1 MIWLQNILIVL
12 LAGYMSIDQNGPV
25 VLSWFSAIV
34 GMISGLIMGDVSIG
48 LMIGGTFQLMS
59 LGVAALGGASAP
71 NYGLATIIGTFIAVR
86 TGTGIDAAIAV
97 GLPVGLL
104 AIQLEVVARII
115 LNFVAHKM
123 QSDNNE
129 GKWGRMNRIALLGPA
144 ICSLQ
149 TLVPTVIVVAFGAS
163 VVNLIL
169 KVIPEWVTNGLS
181 IAAGMLPVVGIAML
195 MRYMPVKK
203 FLPFILIGFVLSA
216 YLNVPVLGIAIVGFA
231 AAFGY
236 FKIQLGKEEIA
247 AAVPAAGTVDEMG
260 DDFDE

>member
-1 MIWLQNILIVL
+1 MIWLQNILIIL
-12 LAGYMSIDQNGPV
+12 LAGYMTIDQNGPV

-34 GMISGLIMGDVSIG
+34 GMISGLIMGDVSTG

-97 GLPVGLL
+97 G
-104 AIQLEVVARII
+104 
-115 LNFVAHKM
+115 
-123 QSDNNE
+123 
-129 GKWGRMNRIALLGPA
+129 
-144 ICSLQ
+144 
-149 TLVPTVIVVAFGAS
+149 
-163 VVNLIL
+163 
-169 KVIPEWVTNGLS
+169 
-181 IAAGMLPVVGIAML
+181 LPVVGIAML

-236 FKIQLGKEEIA
+236 FKIQLEKAEAQRQFQNSDAVEHRKNAGFTDGEPWIA
-247 AAVPAAGTVDEMG
+247 VNDNYKTINAEAAVKDPKSVFFYYKKLVQLRHEVPVITDGVYKLLDADNEKVYTYLRLRKMRMRHYW
-260 DDFDE
+260 